1 MMYDLSEA
9 PKYIKWERQT
19 GKTIYYEPLITKQE
33 NEGHSNAYEAM
44 YARLYSRSG
53 IRRYQMN
60 EYLFRV
66 QGPTLADTLQRFADT
81 LQQLQKTELVK
92 GRYLCAENINR
103 EHYELINRDL
113 YIKLDNLRIKNYKNY
128 QYNS

>member
-33 NEGHSNAYEAM
+33 NEGDSNAYEAM
-44 YARLYSRSG
+44 YARFYSRSG

-81 LQQLQKTELVK
+81 LQRLQKTELIR
-92 GRYLCAENINR
+92 GRYLCEENIKR
-103 EHYELINRDL
+103 EHGELINRNL
-113 YIKLDNLRIKNYKNY
+113 YNKLDNLRIMNFRKSLK
-128 QYNS
+128 